1 MGIHTESRDN
11 QERRTGIHIVIV
23 EDHPLMQK
31 GLALTLQSEHGMEV
45 VGMVATAEE
54 APELIAKTEPDL
66 AIVDISL
73 PGMSGLELIRL
84 LKSRFE
90 QLKIL
95 VISRHDEELFA
106 ERAIRAGARGYMMKM
121 NAGDQ
126 VVEAVRK
133 IMAGGT
139 YLSEHISNRLLM
151 SFSSGRTARQTSP
164 IEVLSERELQVF
176 RMIGNGRPTRD
187 IAERLHISSKTVD
200 SYKARIREK
209 LGISDGSAL
218 LQRAVQ
224 WMKEES

>member
-1 MGIHTESRDN
+1 MGIR
-11 QERRTGIHIVIV
+11 IVIV

-31 GLALTLQSEHGMEV
+31 GLALTLQSEQGMEV
-45 VGMVATAEE
+45 VGMVSAAEQ
-54 APELIAKTEPDL
+54 ASELIEKTAPDL

-84 LKSRFE
+84 LKAQFE
-90 QLKIL
+90 QLRIL

-126 VVEAVRK
+126 VVEAVCK
-133 IMAGGT
+133 IMDGGT
-139 YLSEHISNRLLM
+139 YLSEKISNRMLM
-151 SFSSGRTARQTSP
+151 SFSSGMAARQNSP

-176 RMIGNGRPTRD
+176 RMIGNGRPTRE

-209 LGISDGSAL
+209 LGISDGPAL
-218 LQRAVQ
+218 LQSAVQ
-224 WMKEES
+224 WMKEER

>member
-1 MGIHTESRDN
+1 MGIN
-11 QERRTGIHIVIV
+11 IVIV

-31 GLALTLQSEHGMEV
+31 GLALTLQSEQGMEV

-54 APELIAKTEPDL
+54 APDLIEKTAPDL

-90 QLKIL
+90 QLRIL

-121 NAGDQ
+121 NAGEQ
-126 VVEAVRK
+126 VVEAVCK
-133 IMAGGT
+133 IMDGGT
-139 YLSEHISNRLLM
+139 YLSEKISNRMLM
-151 SFSSGRTARQTSP
+151 SFSSGTEAQRNSP

-176 RMIGNGRPTRD
+176 RMIGNGRPTRE
-187 IAERLHISSKTVD
+187 IADRLHISSKTVD
-200 SYKARIREK
+200 SYKARIKEK
-209 LGISDGSAL
+209 LDLGDGVAL